1 MLWTEEAIETL
12 KTLALQGRSAR
23 AIAEALGAPSR
34 SAVIGKANRVGI
46 KLSGGAAAGTD
57 RQRAP
62 SSPRATA
69 LCERGPKAA
78 SSRRALVHALPRE
91 PRRQQWIFAEAE
103 VGEMLRLGL
112 EEIAEANCRWPLGDP
127 MSEDFAYCGLPPARG
142 RSYCAGHCRLAY
154 QAAEGGR
161 KIAMG
166 SRASP
171 LRRGGAAIRCVPSA
185 AGERPGADRSRRAMR
200 PCGRAPRSTHPS
212 GFAAHFSRKPREGRT
227 PICRERA
234 R

>member
-34 SAVIGKANRVGI
+34 SAVIGKASRVGI

-69 LCERGPKAA
+69 PCERGPKAA

-127 MSEDFAYCGLPPARG
+127 MTEDFAYCGLPPARG

-154 QAAEGGR
+154 KPPKGTQDSDGLARLPA
-161 KIAMG
+161 
-166 SRASP
+166 P
-171 LRRGGAAIRCVPSA
+171 RGGAAILAFPLPPASDPALSVSA
-185 AGERPGADRSRRAMR
+185 SDEALRAGA
-200 PCGRAPRSTHPS
+200 
-212 GFAAHFSRKPREGRT
+212 
-227 PICRERA
+227 
-234 R
+234 